1 MFKLIGKEI
10 ITNLCSKYLLILTT
24 FIFQVSYDNFLALKD
39 FFVKFPEFVKNEFF
53 ITGESYGGIYVPTLS
68 VRVLADSNI
77 NFKGMAIGNGIS
89 DFDTNENSLLY
100 FAYYHGLIGDRFVLS
115 LNFIY
120 DD

>member
-1 MFKLIGKEI
+1 M
-10 ITNLCSKYLLILTT
+10 
-24 FIFQVSYDNFLALKD
+24 
-39 FFVKFPEFVKNEFF
+39 
-53 ITGESYGGIYVPTLS
+53 PTLS

-115 LNFIY
+115 LNFIC
-120 DD
+120 DN